1 MVVATDAIVI
11 TMPDTL
17 ILLCLFIL
25 IFSLLFVSPPPRLLS
40 PLPCIFYII
49 IAIVGYDTRRR
60 RRRPGRGGRL
70 LSGIPLLSREIWSPC
85 DVLVGFVVWAL

>member
-25 IFSLLFVSPPPRLLS
+25 IFRYYSYLPHHAYYCPFRVCFILLL
-40 PLPCIFYII
+40 
-49 IAIVGYDTRRR
+49 
-60 RRRPGRGGRL
+60 L
-70 LSGIPLLSREIWSPC
+70 LSGMIHDDDD
-85 DVLVGFVVWAL
+85 DVPGGAEGCCQGYRCCRVRFGRRVMCLWVL